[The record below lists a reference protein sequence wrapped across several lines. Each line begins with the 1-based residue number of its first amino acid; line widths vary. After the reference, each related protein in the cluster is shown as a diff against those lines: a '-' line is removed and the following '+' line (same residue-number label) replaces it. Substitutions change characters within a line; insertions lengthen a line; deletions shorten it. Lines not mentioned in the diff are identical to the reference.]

1 MLSGDLHECVLAS
14 IMLFVIS
21 SMDDNIICNSNYTFA
36 AFQDLVH
43 HPLKDVL
50 GTSKTLGEMDKPIM
64 SPQGVEH
71 CEEGRFIVKDNT

>member
-1 MLSGDLHECVLAS
+1 MLSGHLHECVKAL

-21 SMDDNIICNSNYTFA
+21 SMDDNIICYSDYTFTV
-36 AFQDLVH
+36 FQDLVH

-50 GTSKTLGEMDKPIM
+50 GTSKAPGEMDKPVM

-71 CEEGRFIVKDNT
+71 HEEGRFIVKDNT

>member
-1 MLSGDLHECVLAS
+1 
-14 IMLFVIS
+14 MLFVIS
-21 SMDDNIICNSNYTFA
+21 FMDDNIICNSNYTFT

-50 GTSKTLGEMDKPIM
+50 GTSEAPGETDKSVI